1 MTNQPKNLDLAK
13 AKNAAEREA
22 ILREYARI
30 AQADTNRLSAAHH
43 PDKY

>member
-1 MTNQPKNLDLAK
+1 MTRKPNLDLSK

-30 AQADTNRLSAAHH
+30 AQADTNRAAAGHH
-43 PDKY
+43 PDRY